1 MDKDSYFV
9 PSGYDS
15 HPVLKSFDIRDDLKT
30 TFDERIV
37 PVKQKSMVKEEEVT
51 CEDLNMFLKRY
62 IDKNKKYDDKLNKLQ
77 SGMENKAEFSNSTIT
92 QVNDMD
98 SKAKLS
104 LLSSKEVDKDN
115 SANKVNFDIFKQANA
130 GGSSKV
136 VESSES
142 KMSTEEKLVN
152 YKQIYFF
159 SKRIV
164 KSSKNF
170 CLIRRPSKSQKQGKN
185 FTRN

>member
-1 MDKDSYFV
+1 MDKESYFV

-15 HPVLKSFDIRDDLKT
+15 LPILKSFDIRDDLKT
-30 TFDERIV
+30 IYDDRIV
-37 PVKQKSMVKEEEVT
+37 PVKQKNMVKEEEVT
-51 CEDLNMFLKRY
+51 CEDLNLFLKRY

-77 SGMENKAEFSNSTIT
+77 SGMDNKVEYSGSTIT
-92 QVNDMD
+92 QVSDMD

-104 LLSSKEVDKDN
+104 LLSSKEVDKEN

-152 YKQIYFF
+152 NK
-159 SKRIV
+159 K
-164 KSSKNF
+164 
-170 CLIRRPSKSQKQGKN
+170 LIS
-185 FTRN
+185 